1 MAYLWWN
8 LNAMV
13 PRSDNASSL
22 FEQQSACRAPQTIH
36 GTAHHHYRLSVLFY
50 CTVLYCTVFCNQ
62 RMTVLMDGID
72 RLSLLLCRAAAAN
85 KLVDAA
91 RQTMK
96 YQERLLRDAR

>member
-1 MAYLWWN
+1 
-8 LNAMV
+8 
-13 PRSDNASSL
+13 
-22 FEQQSACRAPQTIH
+22 
-36 GTAHHHYRLSVLFY
+36 
-50 CTVLYCTVFCNQ
+50 
-62 RMTVLMDGID
+62 MTVLMDGID